1 MIASEEL
8 KKLVEK
14 YPNDLELGRVIR
26 KIVNETVITKP
37 TKKSNLDVW
46 YIRDHMD

>member
-1 MIASEEL
+1 MEEL
-8 KKLVEK
+8 KKMVEK

-26 KIVNETVITKP
+26 KMVTENNSIKE
-37 TKKSNLDVW
+37 TKKSNLDAW